1 MFINAD
7 CGKCK
12 LFDRTTRKQCIYLK
26 DKPIIFSISIEVSE
40 DYNGEEDFPEKTED
54 SFDDEGKVSFMTPFN
69 GCLSIE
75 RCDHFNKYI
84 FLHWHLAGKGNI
96 YANKKAKT
104 WN

>member
-1 MFINAD
+1 MY
-7 CGKCK
+7 
-12 LFDRTTRKQCIYLK
+12 LLK
-26 DKPIIFSISIEVSE
+26 DKPIIFSVSVEVSE

-75 RCDHFNKYI
+75 RCDQFNKYI